1 MLHLSPPWLS
11 LDLGQDMPVLSWAPH
26 KGGLTRARRIL
37 WREVRNADLTE
48 ALDVTD
54 WLRRE
59 LGAISATDAV
69 CFLTSRKLSAA
80 IMREHTEGG
89 ITAKAVVTA
98 GLSNAERIGTRLP
111 QTWKDWGTINI
122 AVTLSTPL
130 TLPARIEALSLVA
143 EARTTAVIDAQV
155 TLPSGTATGTGTDCI
170 AVAAP
175 DAAQT
180 HVAPDAA
187 QAHAERDSANPTA
200 YAGKHTDAGHAIGR
214 AVYDATRA
222 AVQDWLRD
230 AARW

>member
-1 MLHLSPPWLS
+1 MLHLSPPWFS

-26 KGGLTRARRIL
+26 NGGLTRARRIL

-48 ALDVTD
+48 TLDVTD

-59 LGAISATDAV
+59 LGAINASDAV

-80 IMREHTEGG
+80 ITREHTEGG
-89 ITAKAVVTA
+89 VTAKAVVTA

-122 AVTLSTPL
+122 ALTLSAPL
-130 TLPARIEALSLVA
+130 TPPARIEALSLVA
-143 EARTTAVIDAQV
+143 EARTTAVIDTGV
-155 TLPSGTATGTGTDCI
+155 TLPTGTATGTGTDCI

-175 DAAQT
+175 
-180 HVAPDAA
+180 
-187 QAHAERDSANPTA
+187 EGEIA

-214 AVYDATRA
+214 AVYDATLT

-230 AARW
+230 SARW